1 MQSDPL
7 PGPDLVLH
15 GTDVVV
21 PVEDIDEWEGEN
33 KVKNQFVSE
42 SEDGKGKVYTWDSLE
57 KSHIDAS

>member
-21 PVEDIDEWEGEN
+21 PVEDIDEWEDEN
-33 KVKNQFVSE
+33 KVKN
-42 SEDGKGKVYTWDSLE
+42 
-57 KSHIDAS
+57 